1 LRSDLAPH
9 VYAFKAKQGKL
20 IGKNSLKQ
28 EQFEFLFKE
37 KITPENKQEI
47 WNQAPIRHQWG
58 LELNQMLTE
67 ITNQTKNN

>member
-47 WNQAPIRHQWG
+47 
-58 LELNQMLTE
+58 
-67 ITNQTKNN
+67 